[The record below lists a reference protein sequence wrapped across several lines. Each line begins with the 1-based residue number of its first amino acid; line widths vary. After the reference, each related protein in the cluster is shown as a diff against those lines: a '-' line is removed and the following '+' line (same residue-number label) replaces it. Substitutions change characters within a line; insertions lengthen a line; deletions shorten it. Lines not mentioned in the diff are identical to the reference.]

1 MKKGAI
7 MAARV
12 DWREIEPWEPEET
25 IGKLWHGWASGF
37 DSIPE
42 HEDARVALSEVAG
55 RLAVLFRG
63 LGGDHSIEMRPTA
76 DRISRHRLSWLR
88 RLGTEAEAVPQA
100 EFVGGILRLPASLAI
115 LPAAEAN
122 GALYLWLAAHAAHLV
137 LPADVGD
144 DPLRRDLAWLA
155 STRATV
161 ARVAESAPGLMALY
175 DELRGLLLAARP
187 LPKLPPDEAAVEA
200 VARHLLGDPAA
211 LDGRAAGMLAA
222 VDAGDLSGFAAARG
236 YQPARPVT
244 LWVAAGD
251 ATVTSERVATREA
264 DDAGEEPSVEASE
277 KTIRARRRKA
287 DEANRTDSLI
297 INKFEAIL
305 SWAEFL
311 NLNRRVE
318 DDDDDSARKA
328 LDDQDELGLGQIS
341 KAPATRLKLHLDLA
355 PEDVDREAIS
365 GVFTYPE
372 WEARSGRYL
381 PSHAR
386 VLDSDPETPTD
397 MAAPFDEAARRRIRA
412 VRRQFEA
419 MRPGRVI
426 TTGHRDGEEPDLD
439 ATVQSRVGLLVSGDG
454 SDRIWKQSRPQ
465 NRDLAV
471 SILLDISR
479 STESAVTGR
488 AVIDIEREAL
498 AALAW
503 GLDACGDQVGIQAF
517 CSLKRDR
524 VFVHTC
530 KRFDEP
536 MGPAVEARI
545 AGLRPGFYT
554 RLGAGIRHASATL
567 AAQARRRRLLLVITD
582 GKPNDLDHYE
592 GRHGIEDSAMAVRE
606 ARRAGHSVFGITV
619 DRNGKSWFP
628 RIFGQGGHALIP
640 HPDRLPEALPQIYRQ
655 LIGA

>member
-1 MKKGAI
+1 MNT
-7 MAARV
+7 RL

-25 IGKLWHGWASGF
+25 VGKLWHGWASGF
-37 DSIPE
+37 DAVPM
-42 HEDARVALSEVAG
+42 HEDARVRLDEVSG

-63 LGGDHSIEMRPTA
+63 LGGDHSVEMRPAA
-76 DRISRHRLSWLR
+76 DRVSRHRLSWR
-88 RLGTEAEAVPQA
+88 RKLGTEAEALPQA
-100 EFVGGILRLPASLAI
+100 AFDGGILRMPASLAL
-115 LPAAEAN
+115 LPTPEAN
-122 GALYLWLAAHAAHLV
+122 GALYLWMAAYAAHVVAPRA
-137 LPADVGD
+137 PG
-144 DPLRRDLAWLA
+144 DPLQRDLAALSA
-155 STRATV
+155 ARATV
-161 ARVAESAPGLMALY
+161 ARVAAAAPGLMPLY
-175 DELRGLLLAARP
+175 DELRALVLASRP
-187 LPKLPPDEAAVEA
+187 LGKLPPEEAAVEA
-200 VARHLLGDPAA
+200 VVRRLLGGTDAPAGRAADLMAA
-211 LDGRAAGMLAA
+211 LDS
-222 VDAGDLSGFAAARG
+222 GDLSGLAAPRG
-236 YQPARPVT
+236 YQPMRPVP
-244 LWVAAGD
+244 LWVAQEAGEAS
-251 ATVTSERVATREA
+251 ATDRVETREA
-264 DDAGEEPSVEASE
+264 DGAPEESQATDDH
-277 KTIRARRRKA
+277 KTVRARRRKA
-287 DEANRTDSLI
+287 DDANRKDSLI

-355 PEDVDREAIS
+355 PEDVDREALS
-365 GVFTYPE
+365 GIFTYPE
-372 WEARSGRYL
+372 WDARSGRYL
-381 PSHAR
+381 PAHAR
-386 VLDSDPETPTD
+386 VLDAEPDPDQHGTP
-397 MAAPFDEAARRRIRA
+397 AFDDAARRRIRA

-419 MRPGRVI
+419 MRPGRVV
-426 TTGHRDGEEPDLD
+426 TTGHRDGEELDLD
-439 ATVQSRVGLLVSGDG
+439 ATVRSRVGIAVSGEG

-503 GLDACGDQVGIQAF
+503 GLDACGDQLSVQAF

-524 VFVHTC
+524 VFVTTC

-536 MGPAVEARI
+536 MSATVEARI
-545 AGLRPGFYT
+545 AGLSPRFYT
-554 RLGAGIRHASATL
+554 RLGAGIRHASAGLT
-567 AAQARRRRLLLVITD
+567 AQARRRRLLLVLTD

-619 DRNGKSWFP
+619 DRDGKSWFP
-628 RIFGQGGHALIP
+628 RIFGQGGHALVP

-655 LIGA
+655 LVGA

>member
-1 MKKGAI
+1 
-7 MAARV
+7 MAAV

-25 IGKLWHGWASGF
+25 VGKLWHGLASGF
-37 DSIPE
+37 DALPL
-42 HEDARVALSEVAG
+42 HEDARVALPEVAG

-63 LGGDHSIEMRPTA
+63 LGGDHSVEFRAAA
-76 DRISRHRLSWLR
+76 DRVSRHRLSWRR
-88 RLGTEAEAVPQA
+88 RLGTEAEAIPQA
-100 EFVGGILRLPASLAI
+100 SLEGGILRLPASLAL
-115 LPAAEAN
+115 LPTPEAN
-122 GALYLWLAAHAAHLV
+122 GALYLWIAAYAANRQV
-137 LPADVGD
+137 FPQDPGD
-144 DPLRRDLAWLA
+144 DPLRRDLALIGA
-155 STRATV
+155 ARATV
-161 ARVAESAPGLMALY
+161 ARVAEAAPGLVPLL
-175 DELRGLLLAARP
+175 DELRALLLAVRP
-187 LPKLPPDEAAVEA
+187 VGKLPPDEAAVEA
-200 VARHLLGDPAA
+200 LVRRELGDPAPLPARAEA
-211 LDGRAAGMLAA
+211 LDAAIA
-222 VDAGDLSGFAAARG
+222 AGDLSAITAPRG
-236 YQPARPVT
+236 HQPMRPVP
-244 LWVAAGD
+244 LWVVPDAAEASAAG
-251 ATVTSERVATREA
+251 RVETREA
-264 DDAGEEPSVEASE
+264 EGAPEEPGEHIE

-287 DEANRTDSLI
+287 DEADRKDSLI
-297 INKFEAIL
+297 IHKFEAIL

-355 PEDVDREAIS
+355 PEDVDREALS
-365 GVFTYPE
+365 GVFVYPE

-381 PSHAR
+381 PGHAR
-386 VLDSDPETPTD
+386 VLDAEPDPVTAEAD
-397 MAAPFDEAARRRIRA
+397 PFDDKARRRIRA

-426 TTGHRDGEEPDLD
+426 TTGHRDGDELDLD
-439 ATVQSRVGLLVSGDG
+439 ATVRSRVGITVSGEG
-454 SDRIWKQSRPQ
+454 SDRIWKQSRPV

-503 GLDACGDQVGIQAF
+503 GLDACGDQVSVQAF

-524 VFVHTC
+524 VFVTTC

-536 MGPAVEARI
+536 MSALVEARI
-545 AGLRPGFYT
+545 AALRPRFYT
-554 RLGAGIRHASATL
+554 RLGAGIRHASAGL
-567 AAQARRRRLLLVITD
+567 AEQGRRRRLLLVITD

-606 ARRAGHSVFGITV
+606 ARRAGQSVFGITV
-619 DRNGKSWFP
+619 DRDGKSWFP
-628 RIFGQGGHALIP
+628 RIFGQGGFALIP

-655 LIGA
+655 LVGA